1 MSRRSTTKEDIKAVI
16 TLYKAKHKVSE
27 IVTLTGMCKRSVQ
40 RFIKKFK
47 DSDETLTPVPKPKTG
62 RPKLISRRTGKV
74 LNRQVS
80 RNPRSTA
87 RELKETNPH
96 LLGNVSVRSI
106 QQFLHDDLGYRSY
119 RARRKPLLTAVQKA
133 KRLKFA
139 EKYSVWSDED
149 WRGVLW
155 SDEATFTV
163 TGSQYDRV
171 YRRPHSDA
179 LDPKFTTKTVK
190 HPDSV
195 MVWGCFSYY
204 GVGSLVVL
212 PKNIKVNQG
221 VYLELLCDHLPD
233 SFEKTQARVSM
244 QDGAPCHTAKAVVT
258 WLDDCMVNYFKDW
271 PGNSPDINPVE
282 NLWSIIK
289 RGLRDLDTSS
299 VPKLT
304 TAIQQLWATIPQSHM
319 ENLADSVPRRLQEVI
334 KRKGNTTKY

>member
-1 MSRRSTTKEDIKAVI
+1 MSRRSTTKEDIAAVI
-16 TLYKAKHKVSE
+16 ALYRVKHKVSE

-47 DSDETLTPVPKPKTG
+47 DSDRTLTPVPKPKTG

-80 RNPRSTA
+80 HNPRSTA
-87 RELKETNPH
+87 RELKETNPN
-96 LLGNVSVRSI
+96 LLGNVSVHNI

-133 KRLKFA
+133 KRVKFA
-139 EKYSVWSDED
+139 KKYSVWSDED
-149 WRGVLW
+149 WRGALW

-163 TGSQYDRV
+163 TGSGYDRV

-179 LDPKFTTKTVK
+179 LNPKFTTKTVK

-204 GVGSLVVL
+204 GIGSLVVL

-221 VYLELLCDHLPD
+221 LYLELLCDHLPD
-233 SFEKTQARVSM
+233 SFEKTQARVFM
-244 QDGAPCHTAKAVVT
+244 QDGAPCHTAKSVVT

-271 PGNSPDINPVE
+271 PGNSPDINPIE
-282 NLWSIIK
+282 NLWSFIK

-299 VPKLT
+299 VPLRFSSSGLVSHSLT
-304 TAIQQLWATIPQSHM
+304 WKTLLIVSPGIY
-319 ENLADSVPRRLQEVI
+319 ER
-334 KRKGNTTKY
+334 